1 MPKLLET
8 LYQKATHIYKIQMN
22 IILFN
27 SKIVTITTLSPPPQF
42 KYAVF
47 IYRSEWPG
55 NSKHAIFFEKK
66 ICTGSVQPQLSWY
79 SVDQAG
85 LELLFST
92 FMGPYNLSA

>member
-1 MPKLLET
+1 MAQHLGGRGSRVSVPKLLET

-66 ICTGSVQPQLSWY
+66 NMYRVCAAPAVLVLCRPGWS
-79 SVDQAG
+79 
-85 LELLFST
+85 
-92 FMGPYNLSA
+92 